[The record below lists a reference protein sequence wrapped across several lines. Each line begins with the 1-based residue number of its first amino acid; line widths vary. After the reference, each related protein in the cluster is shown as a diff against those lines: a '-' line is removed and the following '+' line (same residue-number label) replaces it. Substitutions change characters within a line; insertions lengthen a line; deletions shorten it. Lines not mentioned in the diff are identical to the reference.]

1 MVTVGGKKGGR
12 GGKVKAVSAET
23 AVVMDFVAR
32 DFFSPP
38 PVSPYPLE

>member
-1 MVTVGGKKGGR
+1 MVTVRGKKGGER
-12 GGKVKAVSAET
+12 RKSKAVSAET

-38 PVSPYPLE
+38 PVSP